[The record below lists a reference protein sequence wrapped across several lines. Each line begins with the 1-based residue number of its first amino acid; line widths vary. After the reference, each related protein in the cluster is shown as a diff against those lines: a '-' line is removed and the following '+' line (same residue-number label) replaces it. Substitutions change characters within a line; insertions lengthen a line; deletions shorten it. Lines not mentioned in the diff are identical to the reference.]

1 MEKYFE
7 LQLQD
12 PRAVVGLG
20 LGIGLGIGLSVGLNW
35 AADARSVLHWMTR
48 RRRGTSPRSGD
59 ERVLLATRIHCRNA
73 SETPNLEPLSR
84 LMRRSA
90 SCGCDL
96 AIAVGIEGELGSDLY
111 AGVKAEK
118 EKVATA
124 GSEIAVLPVQPWGQF
139 VPALHALL
147 GYAATE
153 GYEMILFQSV
163 EIETSP
169 ETLRALVDHLDLDD
183 GDLVVGVAIQGH
195 EFKPGT
201 NVLTGRTTPWNTLA
215 LWNTQELAKTGF
227 LGVAE
232 GWVRTVGDEGETVIA
247 GGVEEVTAISAAQ
260 SLSPSRRARAK
271 LLKVPGITWET
282 QFKDAERRAWHERK
296 MRSKLSRAQA
306 QLSVLKLPTAYVE
319 HIDLTG

>member
-1 MEKYFE
+1 
-7 LQLQD
+7 
-12 PRAVVGLG
+12 
-20 LGIGLGIGLSVGLNW
+20 
-35 AADARSVLHWMTR
+35 
-48 RRRGTSPRSGD
+48 
-59 ERVLLATRIHCRNA
+59 
-73 SETPNLEPLSR
+73 
-84 LMRRSA
+84 
-90 SCGCDL
+90 
-96 AIAVGIEGELGSDLY
+96 
-111 AGVKAEK
+111 
-118 EKVATA
+118 
-124 GSEIAVLPVQPWGQF
+124 
-139 VPALHALL
+139 
-147 GYAATE
+147 
-153 GYEMILFQSV
+153 MILFQSV

-232 GWVRTVGDEGETVIA
+232 GWVGRGRATHPWRCCLRSGLALQVRTVGDEGETVIA

-282 QFKDAERRAWHERK
+282 QFKVCCEALPPFSFPLTPPMLGPETKTPQDAERRAWHERK

-306 QLSVLKLPTAYVE
+306 QLSVLKLPTALANEKGTEKEKPTSRSNSQVSLSSCEQAPIFRRHVE
-319 HIDLTG
+319 ASPPHFCARSPGGRIASCSDGSECCEAATTPSLAPCPESPVPPRT